1 MKLWIIYLH
10 FQYSYKYFLHRSTAN
25 QFIPREDTGPH
36 TVFISNNNT
45 AINTN
50 PFGPLGFY
58 TYVPV
63 HYDYR
68 CGTFFRMLKYSG
80 PLFGICTL

>member
-45 AINTN
+45 RYQYE
-50 PFGPLGFY
+50 PLWSSRFLY
-58 TYVPV
+58 LCA
-63 HYDYR
+63 R
-68 CGTFFRMLKYSG
+68 
-80 PLFGICTL
+80 TL